1 MKINGKIE
9 VKNGLRIKVNLDFCR
24 YYMWL
29 VTKYHY
35 NTQKYQLPMHGA
47 HVTILNPKIHGKKK
61 QIDFNKLK
69 PFDGKTV
76 EFEVYPKDAYV
87 SKVNVWLPVKCDFA
101 DKLKKA
107 LGIVEDRNWWGSH
120 ITICNKKFN

>member
-1 MKINGKIE
+1 MKMTGKIE
-9 VKNGLRIKVNLDFCR
+9 VNNGLRVKVDLDFCR

-29 VTKYHY
+29 ATKYHY

-47 HVTILNPKIHGKKK
+47 HITVISPKHHKK
-61 QIDFNKLK
+61 INFNKLK
-69 PFDGKTV
+69 PLAGKRV
-76 EFEVYPKDAYV
+76 SFEVFPQDAYV
-87 SKVNVWLPVKCDFA
+87 SKVNVWLPVKCDFS

-107 LGIVEDRNWWGSH
+107 LGIVEDSNWWGDH